1 MRKQSAKAA
10 YEYDAMFI
18 ATVSPN
24 ENGIITDFHHL
35 HERENCWALANDH
48 HELRQEIHESL
59 GYEGERWM
67 HLPTRFWDE
76 AEVMYISARAG
87 QAQLQYDEIMERRH
101 ADWAKYY

>member
-1 MRKQSAKAA
+1 MRKQSAKAE

-35 HERENCWALANDH
+35 HERENCWAMAHDH

-59 GYEGERWM
+59 GYEGDRWIDIS
-67 HLPTRFWDE
+67 LEQADE
-76 AEVMYISARAG
+76 AEAMYMSARAG
-87 QAQLQYDEIMERRH
+87 QAQLRYDAIMERHR
-101 ADWAKYY
+101 ADWDKYY